1 MKTVLKLVI
10 AIALL
15 NAVVRGADSAWNYYQ
30 LKDAAQRALLFGS
43 QASSKQIH
51 EQIMERAIELRVPLS
66 PENLTVSWRTGRR
79 IAEASYTQQIEFFP
93 KYHLS
98 NPVLVQR
105 RHGVGRVPRP
115 TMSPTRRFE
124 SSSKRSLRP
133 PHSRHPG
140 ADVLPSRRRHSWHP

>member
-30 LKDAAQRALLFGS
+30 LKDAAERALLFGT

-51 EQIMERAIELRVPLS
+51 EQIMERAVELRVPLM
-66 PENLTVSWRTGRR
+66 PEDLTVSWRAGRR

-93 KYHLS
+93 RY
-98 NPVLVQR
+98 NYPVLFSFNVDTVS
-105 RHGVGRVPRP
+105 VGTPP
-115 TMSPTRRFE
+115 DDE
-124 SSSKRSLRP
+124 SYPLDRK
-133 PHSRHPG
+133 
-140 ADVLPSRRRHSWHP
+140 